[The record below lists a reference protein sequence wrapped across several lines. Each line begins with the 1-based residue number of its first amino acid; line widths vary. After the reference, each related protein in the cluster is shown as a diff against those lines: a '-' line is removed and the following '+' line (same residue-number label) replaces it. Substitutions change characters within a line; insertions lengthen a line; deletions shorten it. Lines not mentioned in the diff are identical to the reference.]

1 MNAVDM
7 TAIGSLGGLWE
18 ARVRATPTRRAY
30 QDFRE
35 GAWRTYAWADMAFE
49 VGRVRAALI
58 HEGLRPGD
66 RVGICARNSARWVIC
81 DMAVLSLGLVLV
93 PLFFNDRPENL
104 VFCLEDSGTKLLF
117 VDQAPAPLV
126 RALPLRR
133 IVGLTEEAHD
143 TTNWSSWC
151 AAHTA
156 PPAAVARDDLA
167 TIVYTSGTTGRP
179 KGVMLTHGNILA
191 NCAGLM
197 DAVREVVAGDH
208 RFLSFLP
215 LSHMF
220 ERTTAHFIGIAI
232 GAETVFARGIAE
244 LPDDL
249 RTARPTLLVSVPKI
263 FERTYARMQAVLA
276 QKPLMARLLRFL
288 VAQQLAVFRGE
299 ARRWQRLAA
308 RLLDG
313 VLGKRLRAPFGGRLQ
328 YVFLGGA
335 PAQPALLAF
344 FVGIGLRFLQGYG
357 LTEAAPV
364 LTCNRVGDRQLAS
377 VGRPLPHVELRFA
390 DGELCA
396 RGPNI
401 MRGYWANAQATAAVI
416 DAEGFLHTGDLG
428 RMEAGEVYL
437 TGRLKDIIVLSNG
450 EKIAP
455 ADAEQAILMD
465 PAFEQ
470 VLVVGE
476 GRGSLGLLAVTRLA
490 DVHDIMERANRQ
502 LHAFPGYA
510 RIHHA
515 AVLTEPW
522 TIEND
527 LLTPT
532 LKPRRQAIEAR
543 YRDVI
548 DALYGGP

>member
-1 MNAVDM
+1 MNALNM
-7 TAIGSLGGLWE
+7 TIIESLGGLWE
-18 ARVRATPTRRAY
+18 ARTRATPLRLAY

-35 GAWRTYAWADMAFE
+35 GAWQTYTWAEMATQ
-49 VGRVRAALI
+49 VSQVRAALLK
-58 HEGLRPGD
+58 EGLSHGD
-66 RVGICARNSARWVIC
+66 RVAICARNSARWVAC
-81 DMAVLSLGLVLV
+81 DVAVLSLGLVLV

-104 VFCLEDSGTKLLF
+104 AFCLENSGTRLLF
-117 VDQAPAPLV
+117 TDQAPAPLV
-126 RALPLRR
+126 RALSGLR
-133 IVGLTEEAHD
+133 IVGLTD
-143 TTNWSSWC
+143 TLPDTEDWSAWRG
-151 AAHTA
+151 AGVA
-156 PPAAVARDDLA
+156 PAAPVARDDLA

-191 NCAGLM
+191 NCADLM
-197 DAVREVVAGDH
+197 EAVQEVVAGDH

-220 ERTTAHFIGIAI
+220 ERTAAHFIGMAI
-232 GAETVFARGIAE
+232 GAQTVFARGIPE
-244 LPDDL
+244 LPEDL
-249 RTARPTLLVSVPKI
+249 RLSRPTLLVSVPKI
-263 FERTYARMQAVLA
+263 FERTYVRMHEAFAHRPLA
-276 QKPLMARLLRFL
+276 AGLVRLL
-288 VAQQLAVFRGE
+288 VAQRLAVFAGQ
-299 ARRWQRLAA
+299 ARWWQRLLA
-308 RLLDG
+308 RLLDD
-313 VLGKRLRAPFGGRLQ
+313 VLGTRLRAPFGGRLQ

-344 FVGIGLRFLQGYG
+344 FVGLGLRFLQGYG

-364 LTCNRVGDRQLAS
+364 LTCNRVGDRHLAS

-401 MRGYWANAQATAAVI
+401 MRGYWANEEATRAAI

-428 RMEAGEVYL
+428 RLEEGEVYL

-465 PAFEQ
+465 PVFEQ

-490 DVHDIMERANRQ
+490 DAREIVERANRQ

-510 RIHHA
+510 RIRHA
-515 AVLTEPW
+515 AVVPEPW

-543 YRDVI
+543 YASVI
-548 DALYGGP
+548 KALYDH

>member
-1 MNAVDM
+1 MNALNM
-7 TAIGSLGGLWE
+7 TIIESLGGLWE
-18 ARVRATPTRRAY
+18 ARTRATPLRLAY

-35 GAWRTYAWADMAFE
+35 GAWQTYTWAEMATQ
-49 VGRVRAALI
+49 VSQVRAALLK
-58 HEGLRPGD
+58 EGLSHGD
-66 RVGICARNSARWVIC
+66 RVAICARNSARWVAC
-81 DMAVLSLGLVLV
+81 DVAVLSLGLVLV

-104 VFCLEDSGTKLLF
+104 AFCLENSGTRLLF
-117 VDQAPAPLV
+117 TDQAPAPLV
-126 RALPLRR
+126 RALSGLR
-133 IVGLTEEAHD
+133 IVGLTD
-143 TTNWSSWC
+143 TLPDTEDWSAWRGASV
-151 AAHTA
+151 A
-156 PPAAVARDDLA
+156 PAAPVARDDLA

-191 NCAGLM
+191 NCADLM
-197 DAVREVVAGDH
+197 EAVQEVVAGDH

-220 ERTTAHFIGIAI
+220 ERTAAHFIGMAI
-232 GAETVFARGIAE
+232 GAQTVFARGIPE
-244 LPDDL
+244 LPEDL
-249 RTARPTLLVSVPKI
+249 RLSRPTLLVSVPKI
-263 FERTYARMQAVLA
+263 FERTYARMHEAFAHRPLA
-276 QKPLMARLLRFL
+276 AGLVRLL
-288 VAQQLAVFRGE
+288 VAQRLAVFAGQ
-299 ARRWQRLAA
+299 ARWWQRLLA

-313 VLGKRLRAPFGGRLQ
+313 VLGARLRAPFGGRLQ

-344 FVGIGLRFLQGYG
+344 FVGLGLRFLQGYG

-364 LTCNRVGDRQLAS
+364 LTCNRVGDRHLAS

-401 MRGYWANAQATAAVI
+401 MRGYWANEEATRAAI

-428 RMEAGEVYL
+428 RLEEGEVYL

-465 PAFEQ
+465 PVFEQ

-490 DVHDIMERANRQ
+490 DAREIVERANRQ

-510 RIHHA
+510 RIRHA
-515 AVLTEPW
+515 AVVPEPW

-543 YRDVI
+543 YASVI
-548 DALYGGP
+548 KALYDH